1 VLSNTAPYLE
11 RLLYTVLN
19 SVGKSVG
26 PIREKLCY
34 REEFWVV
41 LCINCYSPRDEAAGF
56 CYCNDIVLAIL
67 KLEEGF
73 QRILY
78 VDLDLHHGDG

>member
-1 VLSNTAPYLE
+1 MTPYHLH
-11 RLLYTVLN
+11 
-19 SVGKSVG
+19 
-26 PIREKLCY
+26 
-34 REEFWVV
+34 
-41 LCINCYSPRDEAAGF
+41 RDEAGGH

-78 VDLDLHHGDG
+78 IDLDLHHGDGTYICNMLYICVYVLYVRTYTVHT